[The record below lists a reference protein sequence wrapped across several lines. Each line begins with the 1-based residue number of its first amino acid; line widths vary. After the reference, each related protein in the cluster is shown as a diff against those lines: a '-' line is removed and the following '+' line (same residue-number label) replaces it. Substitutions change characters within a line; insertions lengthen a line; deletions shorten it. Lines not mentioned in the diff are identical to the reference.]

1 MSNTAKATVQFTR
14 AELSAVISAL
24 AYYDTMVD
32 DFENDN
38 SDEISFTAGEIRTY
52 RRASR
57 KIVNAYQSI
66 TPKTTEAN

>member
-1 MSNTAKATVQFTR
+1 MSNTVKATVKLSR
-14 AELSAVISAL
+14 AELMTIISAL

-32 DFENDN
+32 DFEAGD
-38 SDEISFTAGEIRTY
+38 SDEMSFTPGEIRTY

-57 KIVNAYQSI
+57 KIVDAYQSI